1 MNLRNLLIFITI
13 GIFVVGTSMAC
24 VEAKIV
30 EKDTKSSKYHWH
42 KATKWV
48 GKGII
53 GGKHKSMKA
62 CKVAVNNYC
71 NKKLG
76 KGKWRA
82 TIFRDSKTNKY
93 CAFVDVKK
101 VVKVKHY
108 LYKHT
113 TVSNKNVK
121 GMFNLKA
128 GVIYTNYWCPKCS
141 YMTPI
146 TH

>member
-42 KATKWV
+42 KATKWI
-48 GKGII
+48 GKGVLC
-53 GGKHKSMKA
+53 GKHKTMKA
-62 CKVAVNNYC
+62 CKVAVTKYC
-71 NKKLG
+71 NAKLG
-76 KGKWRA
+76 KGKFRYV
-82 TIFRDSKTNKY
+82 IFRDAKTGKY
-93 CAFVDVKK
+93 SAFVDVKK

-113 TVSNKNVK
+113 AVSNKNINGMSVMKK
-121 GMFNLKA
+121 G
-128 GVIYTNYWCPKCS
+128 VVYTNYWCPKCS

>member
-1 MNLRNLLIFITI
+1 MNWKKLLIFAII
-13 GIFVVGTSMAC
+13 GIFVVGTSCAC
-24 VEAKIV
+24 VSAKIV
-30 EKDTKSSKYHWH
+30 EKDTKTTKYHWH

-53 GGKHKSMKA
+53 GGKHKTMKA

-101 VVKVKHY
+101 TVKVKHY

-113 TVSNKNVK
+113 AVSDKNVK
-121 GMFNLKA
+121 GMTNMKA
-128 GVIYTNYWCPKCS
+128 GVVYYSFWCPKCGYFS
-141 YMTPI
+141 PI
-146 TH
+146 YH